1 MSDGPGT
8 SQEFW
13 EEAIAL
19 QPTPQVQNV
28 APDDE
33 GPYAKAGRRRY
44 VLSPDSS
51 DGPSPLHPP
60 SEKAPSSPTSPSRRA
75 PDTTVSVSFLPASIR
90 SGPIEGA
97 LSYLA
102 GDEYRPTAF
111 GNIGDYMAKKDVKVQ
126 TQNAQLAVAS
136 EALGIPQIFKG
147 LTFYINGNTNP
158 SMPVLRRLIV
168 QRGGTV
174 QPYIRTK
181 GSIDYVVAPVL
192 TLAKFKELN
201 KGGRVRIVRE
211 GFVTQSVEEGK
222 VVDWRKWRLVAQ
234 EEGGLAEFIKATQDK
249 PVVEDEDEKMTIDEP
264 PAASSSHFPM
274 AAPKVAVSG
283 MLARPLVAQQGL
295 LPASPRVFQPQAHRP
310 PGLPTP
316 TPKPIASSSASIPAM
331 EVPRHVANVKHLHQQ
346 SSTSSVSGTSA
357 AVDRAENSSQ
367 TDFGEMID
375 LAGVDIAELEGKAA
389 PAPLRIKPVADATAA
404 PADKAPTEAVKVPV
418 TAGGPEAVETEAAE
432 VETTGS
438 DQNQPP
444 AEPEARGDYY
454 ALYRSNPHASRLM
467 KTEGFRE
474 QMTAASGTSFID
486 TYYQKSRLH
495 LLSTWK
501 AALKLLVAE
510 ARGMAGHV
518 PRVLPPAGAERV
530 FMHVDFDAFFVSV
543 GLATR
548 PQLAGKP
555 AVVCHSSRG
564 GKDSTS
570 EVASASY
577 EARARGVR
585 NGMSLGRA
593 RQLCGPELET
603 IPYEFETYKSHST
616 AFYSVL
622 VGYADELEAVSID
635 EALLDVTGAV
645 NACALAPDAADA
657 DPDPAVTVA
666 KRIRLAIKKKTGCN
680 VSVGISHNILL
691 ARLATRNAKPPG
703 PGVFHLMGPDIAPFL
718 SELDVDNFPSF
729 ARSAKN
735 KLAEAFGATTV
746 QALLPQSKEALRRV
760 LGPKTG
766 DTLYSFMRGKDD
778 RQLEP
783 DKARKSVSA
792 ETNYAIRF
800 ADQVEADA
808 YLGNLADE
816 VSKRL
821 KAIGA
826 KGRHVTLKIMAR
838 DPNSPVEP
846 PKFLGHGHCET
857 FNKSAP
863 LARHTND
870 GAMIGAECI
879 KLLHGMLLN
888 PVELRGVGIQVTKL
902 EFSAEVVG
910 GQPTLSFTKLAA
922 KMEEGQRP
930 LSAMLKGA
938 ELAKPTTEAKTVPE
952 PSEET
957 EPSPSALVGS
967 PTPPAPPSPVL
978 RGHVSSEL
986 DPDLLAAL
994 PLELHADA
1002 RAQYRAE
1009 RKRQREEPSEPEQ
1022 EPHPKRPQLNP
1033 AAHITRQLRPKTKTQ
1048 LRAGEVAELPLYTA
1062 WGRGGRRSRTG
1073 SRAGSRM
1080 GTREPESR
1088 GGSVPADEVI
1098 DVEEAETRELRAL
1111 GIDPDVFAALPPD
1124 VQADVVAQ
1132 ERARR
1137 PVVKGGNGKKR
1148 VPRAGRAAPVAQAAA
1163 KPALFGER
1171 STAGVA
1177 GVLASW
1183 VNSGPPASRDVE
1195 RVTSYLRKCLN
1206 GLGGVE
1212 HVSSLL
1218 RSMRALEPGGEWA
1231 DVWETLRA
1239 AVDEGVRERMGAGL
1253 RL

>member
-1 MSDGPGT
+1 MSEGPGT
-8 SQEFW
+8 QRFW

-19 QPTPQVQNV
+19 QSTLPREDVV
-28 APDDE
+28 SAGGED
-33 GPYAKAGRRRY
+33 PYATANRRRY
-44 VLSPDSS
+44 VLSPESS
-51 DGPSPLHPP
+51 DGSSTLHPP
-60 SEKAPSSPTSPSRRA
+60 DGRAPSPPTSPFRV
-75 PDTTVSVSFLPASIR
+75 PDTTVTVSFLPTTIR

-97 LSYLA
+97 QSYLG

-111 GNIGDYMAKKDVKVQ
+111 GDFADYMAKKDVKVQ
-126 TQNAQLAVAS
+126 TQNAQLAVGS

-147 LTFYINGNTNP
+147 LTFYINGNTSP
-158 SMPVLRRLIV
+158 AMSVLRRLIV

-174 QPYIRTK
+174 VPFIRTK
-181 GSIDYVVAPVL
+181 SSIDYVVAPVL
-192 TLAKFKELN
+192 TLTKFKELN

-211 GFVTQSVEEGK
+211 GFVTQSVEEDK

-234 EEGGLAEFIKATQDK
+234 EESGLAGFMKTTQDK
-249 PVVEDEDEKMTIDEP
+249 AVVEEEEEEEMMEEAI
-264 PAASSSHFPM
+264 ASSSHIPM
-274 AAPKVAVSG
+274 SAPKVAASG
-283 MLARPLVAQQGL
+283 LLARPLISQRGL
-295 LPASPRVFQPQAHRP
+295 LPTSHPLQRQPHRP
-310 PGLPTP
+310 RPHLPSTAAPIPITEVPGLAGNLEPLHPQSPTP
-316 TPKPIASSSASIPAM
+316 SVRPI
-331 EVPRHVANVKHLHQQ
+331 
-346 SSTSSVSGTSA
+346 SA
-357 AVDRAENSSQ
+357 AVDRVEDSSQ

-375 LAGVDIAELEGKAA
+375 LAHVDLAELEGNANVKPAGPDQRLPAEAIEAPGAAKAA
-389 PAPLRIKPVADATAA
+389 HAI
-404 PADKAPTEAVKVPV
+404 EAGTV
-418 TAGGPEAVETEAAE
+418 GGPEAVETEAEA
-432 VETTGS
+432 VETAGP
-438 DQNQPP
+438 DQNQPSTK
-444 AEPEARGDYY
+444 PESREDYY

-474 QMTAASGTSFID
+474 QMTAASGTAFID

-518 PRVLPPAGAERV
+518 ARVLPQAGAERV

-555 AVVCHSSRG
+555 VVVCHSARG

-577 EARARGVR
+577 EARTRGVR

-622 VGYADELEAVSID
+622 LGYADELEALSID

-645 NACALAPDAADA
+645 NACALAPDAVDA
-657 DPDPAVTVA
+657 DRDAAVTVA
-666 KRIRLAIKKKTGCN
+666 NRIRRDIKEKTGCN

-691 ARLATRNAKPPG
+691 ARLATRRAKPPG
-703 PGVFHLMGPDIAPFL
+703 PGVFHLMGPDIPGFL
-718 SELDVDNFPSF
+718 SELDVGNFPSF
-729 ARSAKN
+729 AHSAKN
-735 KLAEAFGATTV
+735 KLLEAFGSTTV
-746 QALLPQSKEALRRV
+746 KALLPQSKEALRRV

-766 DTLYSFMRGKDD
+766 DTLYNFMRGKDD

-808 YLGNLADE
+808 YLRNLANE
-816 VSKRL
+816 VAKRL

-838 DPNSPVEP
+838 DPNAPVEAA
-846 PKFLGHGHCET
+846 KFLGHGDCDT
-857 FNKSAP
+857 YNKSAP
-863 LARHTND
+863 LARHTDD
-870 GAMIGAECI
+870 GGPIGAECV
-879 KLLHGMLLN
+879 KLLHGMLLD

-902 EFSAEVVG
+902 EFGSELVG
-910 GQPTLSFTKLAA
+910 GQPTLSFAKRVA

-930 LSAMLKGA
+930 LSAMLKRVERVEPA
-938 ELAKPTTEAKTVPE
+938 AKPPAEKPLVPTE
-952 PSEET
+952 PSEEV
-957 EPSPSALVGS
+957 ELPSPSALIATES
-967 PTPPAPPSPVL
+967 PTPATSPSPAD
-978 RGHVSSEL
+978 HASPEL
-986 DPDLLAAL
+986 DPGLLAVI
-994 PLELHADA
+994 PPELHADA

-1009 RKRQREEPSEPEQ
+1009 RKRQREVELERQ
-1022 EPHPKRPQLNP
+1022 EPQPKRPQLNG
-1033 AAHITRQLRPKTKTQ
+1033 AAHITRQLRPKLKTQ

-1062 WGRGGRRSRTG
+1062 WGRAGQRSRPG
-1073 SRAGSRM
+1073 SRK

-1088 GGSVPADEVI
+1088 AASVPVEVI
-1098 DVEEAETRELRAL
+1098 DVEEHEEAATRELRAL
-1111 GIDPDVFAALPPD
+1111 GIDPDVYAALPPD
-1124 VQADVVAQ
+1124 VQAEVVAQ

-1137 PVVKGGNGKKR
+1137 PVIKGGKKR
-1148 VPRAGRAAPVAQAAA
+1148 AQQQGAAPVAQPTS

-1171 STAGVA
+1171 STPGVA

-1183 VNSGPPASRDVE
+1183 VSSGPPARKDVE
-1195 RVTSYLRKCLN
+1195 RVTGYLLKCLS
-1206 GLGGVE
+1206 GLGGIE
-1212 HVSSLL
+1212 HVTALL
-1218 RSMRALEPGGEWA
+1218 RSMRALEPEGEWA
-1231 DVWETLRA
+1231 NVWETLRA
-1239 AVDEGVRERMGAGL
+1239 AVDEGVTERMGAGL